1 METTKCTS
9 GKWVNCGVCNR
20 ILYSNK
26 NQLIAY
32 VCNNLNDSRNNFELK
47 IPQCFYLYKIVNMQF
62 KQYIVYTV
70 WVYKTDGETVK
81 KSKETYIKF
90 RVVVILEG
98 G

>member
-1 METTKCTS
+1 
-9 GKWVNCGVCNR
+9 
-20 ILYSNK
+20 
-26 NQLIAY
+26 
-32 VCNNLNDSRNNFELK
+32 
-47 IPQCFYLYKIVNMQF
+47 MQF